1 MNQLKNRKAQLSGV
15 LIALIV
21 IIALIFFVI
30 LWAIGI
36 YNALVQKDVA
46 VEKAWGNVQTA
57 YQRRVDLIPNLVET
71 VKGVVKFEQDTQTKI
86 AALRSGINSARNPDE
101 LQAAGNQVNSYIRG
115 LNINVEAYPD
125 LKANQNFLSLQDE
138 LAGTENRIKWE
149 RDNFNGAVQSYKTS
163 VRSFPTNFIAGMYGF
178 NLDKWNMFKADEGAE
193 NAPKINF
200 IG

>member
-30 LWAIGI
+30 LWAVGI

-125 LKANQNFLSLQDE
+125 LKSNQNFLALQDE

-178 NLDKWNMFKADEGAE
+178 NLDKWNMFKAEEGAQ
-193 NAPKINF
+193 NAPKVNF
-200 IG
+200 TS